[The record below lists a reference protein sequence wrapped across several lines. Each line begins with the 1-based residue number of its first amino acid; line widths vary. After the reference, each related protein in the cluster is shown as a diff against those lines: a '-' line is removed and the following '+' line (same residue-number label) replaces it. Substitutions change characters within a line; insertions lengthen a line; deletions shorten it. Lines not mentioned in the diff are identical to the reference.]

1 MNTTPTSASV
11 PVPASHETTLRR
23 LAELLRESFPFSPE
37 AAPLWDTHAQA
48 AIERSNAAPA
58 IVQTQ
63 ARVAAGEIPAP
74 EAVLALLFTLD
85 QAVDAGDVAEACGPE
100 LYGALRA
107 DGWLIDA
114 GETGSNASGKTS
126 GEATS
131 TGTGGTTG
139 GANGSGTTG
148 TGGTG
153 DGHVRAALTITTFD
167 GLLIAADWGTLTR
180 GEPLA
185 GDHVL
190 GLGGAGR
197 TLAAITPRMPVELSC
212 DIGTGCGIQ
221 ALLLAAHSQR
231 VIATDISGRALAI
244 AELNAGLNG
253 IESIEFRAGDMLT
266 PIDEPVDLLVAN
278 PPFVITPQ
286 GQTQAFEYRDGGQP
300 GDTIMAGLIAGIPER
315 LRPDGNAVLLGN
327 WEYHAAGKHSAP
339 GDPSGGLTVP
349 EAVVTEVPAPIRW
362 CEELSTPGSPAA
374 ETSMLLIE
382 REHLDPVAYAET
394 WIRDG
399 GVARMSDR
407 WQVDTAAWL
416 HDFGTRGVARIGFGW
431 IRMHRAPTPSHRAPT
446 PSHRAPTPSQRA
458 LHHLRETGPLA
469 GDTATLAAV
478 LDTRLAVLEWLAGT
492 DDAGLERTAFIRGQD
507 LVEHRHHT
515 PGEDEPHTITYEQG
529 TGFGRTITADTALAG
544 LLGVSDGSLTL
555 GAISDALAQLLD
567 ADPAALRAQLT
578 GQVRRLLADGFLFPV
593 LEPGDRE
600 LSTR

>member
-1 MNTTPTSASV
+1 MGQVNTTPATASV
-11 PVPASHETTLRR
+11 PVPAAHETTLRP
-23 LAELLRESFPFSPE
+23 LAELLRRSFPFSPE

-48 AIERSNAAPA
+48 AIGRSNAAPA
-58 IVQTQ
+58 IVQAQ

-100 LYGALRA
+100 LYSALRA

-114 GETGSNASGKTS
+114 GETTSSTPGKTA
-126 GEATS
+126 GEAPAS
-131 TGTGGTTG
+131 
-139 GANGSGTTG
+139 
-148 TGGTG
+148 GTG
-153 DGHVRAALTITTFD
+153 DGQVRAALTITTFD

-180 GEPLA
+180 DEPLA

-197 TLAAITPRMPVELSC
+197 TLAAITPRMPVELAC

-231 VIATDISGRALAI
+231 VIATDISTRALAI
-244 AELNAGLNG
+244 AELNAGFNG
-253 IESIEFRAGDMLT
+253 IESIEFRAGDMLA

-300 GDTIMAGLIAGIPER
+300 GDAIMAGLIAGIPER

-327 WEYHAAGKHSAP
+327 WEYHSAGKHSAP
-339 GDPSGGLTVP
+339 GDPSGGRTVP
-349 EAVVTEVPAPIRW
+349 EAVVAEVPAPIRW
-362 CEELSTPGSPAA
+362 CEELSAPGSPAA

-407 WQVDTAAWL
+407 WQADTTAWL
-416 HDFGTRGVARIGFGW
+416 NDFGTRGVARIGFGW
-431 IRMHRAPTPSHRAPT
+431 IRMHRVPTPRE
-446 PSHRAPTPSQRA
+446 RA
-458 LHHLRETGPLA
+458 LHHVRETGPLA

-567 ADPAALRAQLT
+567 ADPAALRTQLT
-578 GQVRRLLADGFLFPV
+578 GQVRQLLADGFLFPV
-593 LEPGDRE
+593 LEPGDQE

>member
-1 MNTTPTSASV
+1 MNTTPSTVSV
-11 PVPASHETTLRR
+11 PVPAAHETTLRR

-58 IVQTQ
+58 IVQAQ

-114 GETGSNASGKTS
+114 DETASSSTPGKTP
-126 GEATS
+126 GEAP
-131 TGTGGTTG
+131 
-139 GANGSGTTG
+139 A
-148 TGGTG
+148 GGTG
-153 DGHVRAALTITTFD
+153 DGQVRAALTITTFD

-180 GEPLA
+180 DEPLA

-197 TLAAITPRMPVELSC
+197 TLAAITPRMPVELAC

-231 VIATDISGRALAI
+231 VIATDISTRALAI

-253 IESIEFRAGDMLT
+253 IESIEFRAGDMLA

-300 GDTIMAGLIAGIPER
+300 GDAIMAGLIAGIPER

-327 WEYHAAGKHSAP
+327 WEYHSAGKHSAP
-339 GDPSGGLTVP
+339 GDPSGGRTVP
-349 EAVVTEVPAPIRW
+349 EAVVAEVPAPIRW

-407 WQVDTAAWL
+407 WQADTTAWL
-416 HDFGTRGVARIGFGW
+416 NDFGTRGVARIGFGW
-431 IRMHRAPTPSHRAPT
+431 IRMHRAPTPRE
-446 PSHRAPTPSQRA
+446 RA
-458 LHHLRETGPLA
+458 LHHVRETGPLA

-492 DDAGLERTAFIRGQD
+492 DDAGLEHTAFIRGQD

-529 TGFGRTITADTALAG
+529 TGFGRTITGDTALAG

>member
-1 MNTTPTSASV
+1 MNTSPTTASV
-11 PVPASHETTLRR
+11 LVPTADETTLRP
-23 LAELLRESFPFSPE
+23 LADLLKRSFPFSPE

-58 IVQTQ
+58 IVQTR
-63 ARVAAGEIPAP
+63 ARAAAGEIPAP
-74 EAVLALLFTLD
+74 EAALALLFVLD
-85 QAVDAGDVAEACGPE
+85 QAVDAGSVAEACGPE
-100 LYGALRA
+100 LFAALRA

-114 GETGSNASGKTS
+114 GETTGSD
-126 GEATS
+126 
-131 TGTGGTTG
+131 
-139 GANGSGTTG
+139 GA
-148 TGGTG
+148 G
-153 DGHVRAALTITTFD
+153 DGSEDQVRAALTIATFD

-180 GEPLA
+180 DEPLA

-231 VIATDISGRALAI
+231 VIATDISTRALAI
-244 AELNAGLNG
+244 AELNAALNG

-286 GQTQAFEYRDGGQP
+286 GETQTFEYRDGGQP
-300 GDTIMAGLIAGIPER
+300 GNAIMAGLIAGIPGR

-339 GDPSGGLTVP
+339 DEPADGLTVP
-349 EAVVTEVPAPIRW
+349 EAVAGEAPAPIRW
-362 CEELSTPGSPAA
+362 LEELSTPGSPAA

-382 REHLDPVAYAET
+382 REHLDPVTYAET

-399 GVARMSDR
+399 GVTRMSQR
-407 WQVDTAAWL
+407 WQADTTAWL
-416 HDFGTRGVARIGFGW
+416 NDFNARGVAGIGFGW
-431 IRMHRAPTPSHRAPT
+431 IRMHRAPT

-492 DDAGLERTAFIRGQD
+492 GDAELKRTAFIRGQD

-544 LLGVSDGSLTL
+544 LLGVSDGSLSL
-555 GAISDALAQLLD
+555 GAISDALAQLLE
-567 ADPAALRAQLT
+567 ADPAALRTQLT
-578 GQVRRLLADGFLFPV
+578 GQVRQLLADGFLFPV
-593 LEPGDRE
+593 LDSGAGE
-600 LSTR
+600 LNTR

>member
-1 MNTTPTSASV
+1 MGQVNTTPATASV
-11 PVPASHETTLRR
+11 PVPAAHETTLRP
-23 LAELLRESFPFSPE
+23 LAELLRRSFPFSPE

-48 AIERSNAAPA
+48 AIGRSNAAPA
-58 IVQTQ
+58 IVQAQ

-100 LYGALRA
+100 LYSALRA

-114 GETGSNASGKTS
+114 GETTSSTPGKTA
-126 GEATS
+126 GEAP
-131 TGTGGTTG
+131 
-139 GANGSGTTG
+139 AN
-148 TGGTG
+148 GTG
-153 DGHVRAALTITTFD
+153 DGQVRAALTITTFD

-180 GEPLA
+180 DEPLA

-197 TLAAITPRMPVELSC
+197 TLAAITPRMPVELAC

-231 VIATDISGRALAI
+231 VIATDISTRALAI

-253 IESIEFRAGDMLT
+253 IESIEFRAGDMLA

-300 GDTIMAGLIAGIPER
+300 GDAIMAGLIAGIPER

-327 WEYHAAGKHSAP
+327 WEYHSAGKHSAP
-339 GDPSGGLTVP
+339 GDPSGGRTVP
-349 EAVVTEVPAPIRW
+349 EAVVAEVPAPIRW
-362 CEELSTPGSPAA
+362 CEELSAPGSPAA

-407 WQVDTAAWL
+407 WQADTTAWL
-416 HDFGTRGVARIGFGW
+416 NDFGTRGVARIGFGW
-431 IRMHRAPTPSHRAPT
+431 IRMHRAPTPRE
-446 PSHRAPTPSQRA
+446 RA
-458 LHHLRETGPLA
+458 LHHVRETGPLA

-567 ADPAALRAQLT
+567 ADPAALCTQLT
-578 GQVRRLLADGFLFPV
+578 GQVRQLLADGFLFPV
-593 LEPGDRE
+593 LEPGDQE

>member
-1 MNTTPTSASV
+1 MGHVNTSPTTASV
-11 PVPASHETTLRR
+11 PVPTADETTLRP
-23 LAELLRESFPFSPE
+23 LADLLKRSFPFSPE

-58 IVQTQ
+58 IVQTR

-74 EAVLALLFTLD
+74 EAALALLFVLD
-85 QAVDAGDVAEACGPE
+85 QAVDAGSVAEACGPE
-100 LYGALRA
+100 LFAALRA
-107 DGWLIDA
+107 DGWLLDA
-114 GETGSNASGKTS
+114 GETTGSD
-126 GEATS
+126 
-131 TGTGGTTG
+131 
-139 GANGSGTTG
+139 GA
-148 TGGTG
+148 G
-153 DGHVRAALTITTFD
+153 DGTEDQVRAALTVTTFD

-180 GEPLA
+180 DEPLA

-197 TLAAITPRMPVELSC
+197 TLAAITPRMPVELAC

-221 ALLLAAHSQR
+221 ALLLAAHSAR
-231 VIATDISGRALAI
+231 VIATDISTRALAI

-253 IESIEFRAGDMLT
+253 IESIEFRAGDMLA

-286 GQTQAFEYRDGGQP
+286 GETQAFEYRDGGQP
-300 GDTIMAGLIAGIPER
+300 GDAIMAELIAGIPER
-315 LRPDGNAVLLGN
+315 LRPEGSAVLLGN
-327 WEYHAAGKHSAP
+327 WEYHAAGKHSAAAEP
-339 GDPSGGLTVP
+339 AAGLTVP
-349 EAVVTEVPAPIRW
+349 EAVVTEAPAPIRW
-362 CEELSTPGSPAA
+362 MEELSTPGSPAA

-382 REHLDPVAYAET
+382 REHLDPIAYAET

-399 GVARMSDR
+399 GVTRMSGR
-407 WQVDTAAWL
+407 WQADTSAWL
-416 HDFGTRGVARIGFGW
+416 HDFGARGVARIGFGW
-431 IRMHRAPTPSHRAPT
+431 IRMHRAPTPRE
-446 PSHRAPTPSQRA
+446 RA
-458 LHHLRETGPLA
+458 LHHVRETGPLA

-544 LLGVSDGSLTL
+544 LLGVSDGSLSL
-555 GAISDALAQLLD
+555 GAISDALAQLLE

-578 GQVRRLLADGFLFPV
+578 GQVRQLLADGFLFPV
-593 LEPGDRE
+593 LEPGDQE

>member
-1 MNTTPTSASV
+1 MNTSPTTTSA
-11 PVPASHETTLRR
+11 PVPTADETTLRP
-23 LAELLRESFPFSPE
+23 LADLLRRSFPFSPE
-37 AAPLWDTHAQA
+37 AAPLWDTHALA

-58 IVQTQ
+58 IVQTR

-74 EAVLALLFTLD
+74 EAALALLFVLD
-85 QAVDAGDVAEACGPE
+85 QAVDAGSVAEACGPE
-100 LYGALRA
+100 LFAALRA

-114 GETGSNASGKTS
+114 GETTGSD
-126 GEATS
+126 
-131 TGTGGTTG
+131 
-139 GANGSGTTG
+139 GA
-148 TGGTG
+148 G
-153 DGHVRAALTITTFD
+153 DGTEDQVRAALTITTFD

-180 GEPLA
+180 DEPLA

-197 TLAAITPRMPVELSC
+197 TLAAITPRMPVELAC

-221 ALLLAAHSQR
+221 ALLLAAHSAR
-231 VIATDISGRALAI
+231 VIATDISTRALAI

-286 GQTQAFEYRDGGQP
+286 GQTQAFEYRDGGQS
-300 GDTIMAGLIAGIPER
+300 GDAIMAGLIAGIPER

-327 WEYHAAGKHSAP
+327 WEYHSAGKHSAS
-339 GDPSGGLTVP
+339 GDPSGGRTVP

-394 WIRDG
+394 WVRDG

-407 WQVDTAAWL
+407 WQADTAAWL

-431 IRMHRAPTPSHRAPT
+431 IRLHRAPTPSHRAP
-446 PSHRAPTPSQRA
+446 SPSQRA

-492 DDAGLERTAFIRGQD
+492 DDAGLERTALIRGQD

-567 ADPAALRAQLT
+567 ADPATLRAQLT

>member
-1 MNTTPTSASV
+1 MGHVNTTPTTASV
-11 PVPASHETTLRR
+11 PVPAAHETTLRP
-23 LAELLRESFPFSPE
+23 LAELLRRSFPFSPE

-48 AIERSNAAPA
+48 AIGRSNAAPA
-58 IVQTQ
+58 IVQAQ
-63 ARVAAGEIPAP
+63 ARVAAGEISAP

-100 LYGALRA
+100 LYSALRA

-114 GETGSNASGKTS
+114 GETTSSTPGKTA
-126 GEATS
+126 GEAP
-131 TGTGGTTG
+131 
-139 GANGSGTTG
+139 AD
-148 TGGTG
+148 GTG
-153 DGHVRAALTITTFD
+153 DGQVRAALTITTFD

-180 GEPLA
+180 DEPLA

-197 TLAAITPRMPVELSC
+197 TLAAITPRMPVELAC

-231 VIATDISGRALAI
+231 VIATDISTRALAI
-244 AELNAGLNG
+244 AELNAGFNG
-253 IESIEFRAGDMLT
+253 IESIEFRAGDMLA

-300 GDTIMAGLIAGIPER
+300 GDAIMAGLIAGIPER

-327 WEYHAAGKHSAP
+327 WEYHSAGKHSAP
-339 GDPSGGLTVP
+339 GDPSGGRTVP
-349 EAVVTEVPAPIRW
+349 EAVVAEVPAPIRW
-362 CEELSTPGSPAA
+362 CEELSAPGSPAA

-407 WQVDTAAWL
+407 WQADTTAWL
-416 HDFGTRGVARIGFGW
+416 NDFGTRGVARIGFGW
-431 IRMHRAPTPSHRAPT
+431 IRMHRAPTPRE
-446 PSHRAPTPSQRA
+446 RA
-458 LHHLRETGPLA
+458 LHHVRETGPLA

-567 ADPAALRAQLT
+567 ADPAALRTQLT
-578 GQVRRLLADGFLFPV
+578 GQVRQLLADGFLFPV
-593 LEPGDRE
+593 LEPGDQE

>member
-1 MNTTPTSASV
+1 MGHVNTSPTTASV
-11 PVPASHETTLRR
+11 PVPTADETTLRP
-23 LAELLRESFPFSPE
+23 LADLLKRSFPFSPE

-58 IVQTQ
+58 IVQTR

-74 EAVLALLFTLD
+74 EAALALLFVLD
-85 QAVDAGDVAEACGPE
+85 QAVDAGSVAEACGPE
-100 LYGALRA
+100 LFAALRA
-107 DGWLIDA
+107 DGWLLDA
-114 GETGSNASGKTS
+114 GETTGSD
-126 GEATS
+126 
-131 TGTGGTTG
+131 
-139 GANGSGTTG
+139 GA
-148 TGGTG
+148 G
-153 DGHVRAALTITTFD
+153 DGTEDQVRAALTVTTFD

-180 GEPLA
+180 DEPLA

-197 TLAAITPRMPVELSC
+197 TLAAITPRMPVELAC

-221 ALLLAAHSQR
+221 ALLLAAHSAR
-231 VIATDISGRALAI
+231 VIATDISTRALAI

-286 GQTQAFEYRDGGQP
+286 GETQTFEYRDGGQP
-300 GDTIMAGLIAGIPER
+300 GDAIMAGLIAGIPER
-315 LRPDGNAVLLGN
+315 LRPDGSAVLLGN

-339 GDPSGGLTVP
+339 DEPADGLTATQAAAG
-349 EAVVTEVPAPIRW
+349 EAPAPIRW
-362 CEELSTPGSPAA
+362 LEELSAPGSPAA

-382 REHLDPVAYAET
+382 REHLDPIAYAET

-399 GVARMSDR
+399 GVTRMSGR
-407 WQVDTAAWL
+407 WQADTSSWL
-416 HDFGTRGVARIGFGW
+416 HDFGARGVARIGFGW
-431 IRMHRAPTPSHRAPT
+431 IRMHRAPTPRE
-446 PSHRAPTPSQRA
+446 RA
-458 LHHLRETGPLA
+458 LHHARETGPLA

-478 LDTRLAVLEWLAGT
+478 LDTRIAVLEWLAGT
-492 DDAGLERTAFIRGQD
+492 GDAELKRTAFIRGQD

-544 LLGVSDGSLTL
+544 LLGVSDGSLSL
-555 GAISDALAQLLD
+555 GAISDALAQLLE
-567 ADPAALRAQLT
+567 ADPAALRTQLT
-578 GQVRRLLADGFLFPV
+578 GQVRQLLADGFLFPV
-593 LEPGDRE
+593 LDSGAGE
-600 LSTR
+600 LNTR

>member
-1 MNTTPTSASV
+1 MGHVNITPTSASV
-11 PVPASHETTLRR
+11 PVPAARETTLRR
-23 LAELLRESFPFSPE
+23 LAELLRESFPFSLE

-48 AIERSNAAPA
+48 AMERSNAAPA
-58 IVQTQ
+58 IVQIQ

-114 GETGSNASGKTS
+114 GDAVS
-126 GEATS
+126 S
-131 TGTGGTTG
+131 TT
-139 GANGSGTTG
+139 
-148 TGGTG
+148 GTG

-180 GEPLA
+180 DEPLA

-221 ALLLAAHSQR
+221 ALLLASHSQR
-231 VIATDISGRALAI
+231 VIATDISTRALAI
-244 AELNAGLNG
+244 AELNAALNG
-253 IESIEFRAGDMLT
+253 IESIEFRAGDMLA

-300 GDTIMAGLIAGIPER
+300 GDTIMAGLIAGIPGR

-407 WQVDTAAWL
+407 WQTDTAAWL

-431 IRMHRAPTPSHRAPT
+431 IRLHRAPTPSHRAP
-446 PSHRAPTPSQRA
+446 SPSQRA

>member
-1 MNTTPTSASV
+1 MGQVNTTPATASV
-11 PVPASHETTLRR
+11 PVPAAHETTLRP
-23 LAELLRESFPFSPE
+23 LAELLKRSFPFSPE

-58 IVQTQ
+58 IVQAQ

-100 LYGALRA
+100 LYSALRA

-114 GETGSNASGKTS
+114 GETTSSTPGKTA
-126 GEATS
+126 GEAPAS
-131 TGTGGTTG
+131 
-139 GANGSGTTG
+139 
-148 TGGTG
+148 GTG
-153 DGHVRAALTITTFD
+153 DGQVRAALTITTFD

-180 GEPLA
+180 DEPLA

-197 TLAAITPRMPVELSC
+197 TLAAITPRMPVELAC

-231 VIATDISGRALAI
+231 VIATDISTRALAI

-253 IESIEFRAGDMLT
+253 IESIEFRAGDMLA

-300 GDTIMAGLIAGIPER
+300 GDAIMAGLIAGIPER

-327 WEYHAAGKHSAP
+327 WEYHSAGKHSAP
-339 GDPSGGLTVP
+339 GDPSGGRTVP
-349 EAVVTEVPAPIRW
+349 EAVVAEVPAPIRW

-407 WQVDTAAWL
+407 WQADTTAWL
-416 HDFGTRGVARIGFGW
+416 NDFGTRGVARIGFGW
-431 IRMHRAPTPSHRAPT
+431 IRIHRAPTPRE
-446 PSHRAPTPSQRA
+446 RA
-458 LHHLRETGPLA
+458 LHHVRETGPLA

-567 ADPAALRAQLT
+567 ADPAALRTQLT
-578 GQVRRLLADGFLFPV
+578 GQVRQLLADGFLFPV
-593 LEPGDRE
+593 LEPGDQE

>member
-1 MNTTPTSASV
+1 MNTSPTTASV
-11 PVPASHETTLRR
+11 PVPTADETTLRP
-23 LAELLRESFPFSPE
+23 LAELLKRSFPFSAE

-58 IVQTQ
+58 IVQTR

-74 EAVLALLFTLD
+74 EAALALLFVLD
-85 QAVDAGDVAEACGPE
+85 QAVDAGSVAEACGPE
-100 LYGALRA
+100 LFAALRA

-114 GETGSNASGKTS
+114 GET
-126 GEATS
+126 
-131 TGTGGTTG
+131 TGGT
-139 GANGSGTTG
+139 SEG
-148 TGGTG
+148 TGE
-153 DGHVRAALTITTFD
+153 DQVRAALTVTTFD

-180 GEPLA
+180 DEPLA

-197 TLAAITPRMPVELSC
+197 TLAAITPRMPVELAC

-231 VIATDISGRALAI
+231 VIATDISTRALAI

-253 IESIEFRAGDMLT
+253 IESIEFRAGDMLA

-286 GQTQAFEYRDGGQP
+286 GETQTFEYRDGGQP
-300 GDTIMAGLIAGIPER
+300 GDAIMAGLIAGIPER

-339 GDPSGGLTVP
+339 DEPAAGLTVP
-349 EAVVTEVPAPIRW
+349 EAVAGEAPAPIRW
-362 CEELSTPGSPAA
+362 MEELSTPGSPAA

-399 GVARMSDR
+399 GVTRMSQR
-407 WQVDTAAWL
+407 WQADTTAWL
-416 HDFGTRGVARIGFGW
+416 TDFGARGVARIGFGW
-431 IRMHRAPTPSHRAPT
+431 IRMHRAPTPRE
-446 PSHRAPTPSQRA
+446 RA
-458 LHHLRETGPLA
+458 LHHVRETGPLA

-492 DDAGLERTAFIRGQD
+492 DDAELKRTAFIRGQD

-544 LLGVSDGSLTL
+544 LLGVSDGSLSL
-555 GAISDALAQLLD
+555 GAISDALAQLLE
-567 ADPAALRAQLT
+567 ADPAALRTQLT
-578 GQVRRLLADGFLFPV
+578 GQIRQLLADGFLFPV
-593 LEPGDRE
+593 LDSGDRD
-600 LSTR
+600 LNTR

>member
-1 MNTTPTSASV
+1 MGHVNTSPTTASV
-11 PVPASHETTLRR
+11 PVPTADETTLRP
-23 LAELLRESFPFSPE
+23 LADLLKRSFPFSPE

-58 IVQTQ
+58 IVQTR

-74 EAVLALLFTLD
+74 EAALALLFVLD
-85 QAVDAGDVAEACGPE
+85 QAVDAGSVAEACGPE
-100 LYGALRA
+100 LFAALRA
-107 DGWLIDA
+107 DGWLLDA
-114 GETGSNASGKTS
+114 GETTGSD
-126 GEATS
+126 
-131 TGTGGTTG
+131 
-139 GANGSGTTG
+139 GA
-148 TGGTG
+148 G
-153 DGHVRAALTITTFD
+153 DGTEDQVRAALTVTTFD

-180 GEPLA
+180 DEPLA

-197 TLAAITPRMPVELSC
+197 TLAAITPRMPVELAC

-221 ALLLAAHSQR
+221 ALLLAAHSAR
-231 VIATDISGRALAI
+231 VIATDISTRALAI

-253 IESIEFRAGDMLT
+253 IESIEFRAGDMLA

-286 GQTQAFEYRDGGQP
+286 GETQAFEYRDGGQP
-300 GDTIMAGLIAGIPER
+300 GDAIMAELIAGIPER
-315 LRPDGNAVLLGN
+315 LRPEGNAVLLGN
-327 WEYHAAGKHSAP
+327 WEYHSAGKHSAS
-339 GDPSGGLTVP
+339 GDPSGGRTVP

-394 WIRDG
+394 WVRDG

-407 WQVDTAAWL
+407 WQADTAAWL

-431 IRMHRAPTPSHRAPT
+431 IRLHRAPT

-544 LLGVSDGSLTL
+544 LLGVSDGSLSL
-555 GAISDALAQLLD
+555 GAISDALAQLLE

-578 GQVRRLLADGFLFPV
+578 GQVRQLLADGFLFPV
-593 LEPGDRE
+593 LEPGDQE

>member
-1 MNTTPTSASV
+1 MGHVNTSPTTASV
-11 PVPASHETTLRR
+11 PVPTADETTLRP
-23 LAELLRESFPFSPE
+23 LADLLKRSFPFSPE

-58 IVQTQ
+58 IVQTW

-74 EAVLALLFTLD
+74 EAALALLFVLD
-85 QAVDAGDVAEACGPE
+85 QAVDAGSVAEACGPE
-100 LYGALRA
+100 LFAALRA

-114 GETGSNASGKTS
+114 GETTGSD
-126 GEATS
+126 
-131 TGTGGTTG
+131 
-139 GANGSGTTG
+139 GA
-148 TGGTG
+148 G
-153 DGHVRAALTITTFD
+153 DGTEDQVRAALTIATFD

-180 GEPLA
+180 DEPLA

-197 TLAAITPRMPVELSC
+197 TLAAVTPRMPVELAC

-221 ALLLAAHSQR
+221 ALLLAAHSAR
-231 VIATDISGRALAI
+231 VIATDISTRALAI

-286 GQTQAFEYRDGGQP
+286 GETQTFEYRDGGQP
-300 GDTIMAGLIAGIPER
+300 GDAIMAGLIAGIPGR

-339 GDPSGGLTVP
+339 GKPSGGLTAP

-399 GVARMSDR
+399 GVARMSGR
-407 WQVDTAAWL
+407 WQADTTAWL
-416 HDFGTRGVARIGFGW
+416 NDFGTRGVARIGFGW
-431 IRMHRAPTPSHRAPT
+431 IRM
-446 PSHRAPTPSQRA
+446 HRAPTPSQRA

-544 LLGVSDGSLTL
+544 LLGVSDGSLSL
-555 GAISDALAQLLD
+555 GAISDALAQLLE
-567 ADPAALRAQLT
+567 ADPDALRAQLA
-578 GQVRRLLADGFLFPV
+578 GQVRQLLADGFLFPV
-593 LEPGDRE
+593 LEPGDQE

>member
-1 MNTTPTSASV
+1 MGQVNTTPATASV
-11 PVPASHETTLRR
+11 PVPAAHETTLRP
-23 LAELLRESFPFSPE
+23 LAELLRRSFPFSPE

-48 AIERSNAAPA
+48 AIGRSNAAPA
-58 IVQTQ
+58 IVQAQ

-100 LYGALRA
+100 LYSALRA

-114 GETGSNASGKTS
+114 GETTSSTPGKTA
-126 GEATS
+126 GEAPAS
-131 TGTGGTTG
+131 
-139 GANGSGTTG
+139 
-148 TGGTG
+148 GTG
-153 DGHVRAALTITTFD
+153 DGQVRAALTITTFD

-180 GEPLA
+180 DEPLA

-197 TLAAITPRMPVELSC
+197 TLAAITPRMPVELAC

-231 VIATDISGRALAI
+231 VIATDISTRALAI
-244 AELNAGLNG
+244 AELNAGFNG
-253 IESIEFRAGDMLT
+253 IESIEFRAGDMLA

-300 GDTIMAGLIAGIPER
+300 GDAIMAGLIAGIPER

-327 WEYHAAGKHSAP
+327 WEYHSAGKHSAP
-339 GDPSGGLTVP
+339 GDPSGGRTVP
-349 EAVVTEVPAPIRW
+349 EAVVAEVPAPIRW

-399 GVARMSDR
+399 GVARMSGR
-407 WQVDTAAWL
+407 WQADTTAWL
-416 HDFGTRGVARIGFGW
+416 NDFGTRGVARIGFGW
-431 IRMHRAPTPSHRAPT
+431 IRMHRAPTPRE
-446 PSHRAPTPSQRA
+446 RA
-458 LHHLRETGPLA
+458 LHHVRETGPLA

-567 ADPAALRAQLT
+567 ADPAALRTQLT
-578 GQVRRLLADGFLFPV
+578 GQVRQLLADGFLFPV
-593 LEPGDRE
+593 LEPGDQE